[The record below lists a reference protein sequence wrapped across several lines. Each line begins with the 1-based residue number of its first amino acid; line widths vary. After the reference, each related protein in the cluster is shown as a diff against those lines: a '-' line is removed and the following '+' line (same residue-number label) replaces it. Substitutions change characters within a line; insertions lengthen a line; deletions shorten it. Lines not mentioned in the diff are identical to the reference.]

1 MTGLVVSITS
11 AAVAPESATALA
23 EAYREVT
30 AKLPHSVLQ
39 TVLVRGAADD
49 WRIITLWRSR
59 EQLHEYRRKVGTS
72 AAVKIF
78 RDVGAEPTVTELDVV
93 HRATPD

>member
-11 AAVAPESATALA
+11 ATVAPDSANALV

-39 TVLVRGAADD
+39 TVLVRGEGDD

-59 EQLHEYRRKVGTS
+59 EQMLEYRRKVGIS
-72 AAVKIF
+72 AAVRIF
-78 RDVGAEPTVTELDVV
+78 RDVKAEPTVEEFDVL
-93 HRATPD
+93 HRAATD